1 LFLCTSEIN
10 TYEDLPVD
18 QVQPEVQWTALT
30 LLLAAGGLV
39 LTWMRAAGKWVGA
52 KLFDDEKGWVTRLV
66 NKQCEMMDA
75 LKTVPVSLST
85 LSMADEQQTKLLQQ
99 IREFQTGQD
108 AKLDAIIDA
117 KLCVNQAFL
126 EYLVN
131 NEPQVAECLRKAAG
145 YLLKA
150 KEN

>member
-1 LFLCTSEIN
+1 
-10 TYEDLPVD
+10 VD

-30 LLLAAGGLV
+30 LLLAAGGLF
-39 LTWMRAAGKWVGA
+39 LTWLRSAGKWVGKRLFGDGDKEEGWIP
-52 KLFDDEKGWVTRLV
+52 KLI
-66 NKQCEMMDA
+66 NKHCDLMDA
-75 LKTVPVSLST
+75 LKTVPDSLKT
-85 LSMADEQQTKLLQQ
+85 LSQADEQQTLLLQQ
-99 IREFQTGQD
+99 IRDFQRGSD

-126 EYLVN
+126 EYNTN